1 MPRGLAVAQATG
13 HDWGVRCGAR
23 EMTMPAQCNSLHFR
37 LRRMINKWRNLYFL
51 HTRKIADW
59 RHVMVR
65 EFDTPSPNK
74 LFARHFMPFW
84 LNDIDEM
91 IAQTGLDPRG
101 FHFIDAGCGKG
112 IVTLYVRE
120 NMPFASISGFDFV
133 PEFIDIAG
141 MNHRQSTITGPI
153 DFFIGDAAEWRL
165 DDKRWFVFLYNPF
178 GKEILD
184 RFLQNNY
191 RMLNKHQS
199 VIAYGNCIELDT
211 VLAYPHRQCIRL
223 PHIRSAMI
231 LF

>member
-1 MPRGLAVAQATG
+1 
-13 HDWGVRCGAR
+13 
-23 EMTMPAQCNSLHFR
+23 
-37 LRRMINKWRNLYFL
+37 
-51 HTRKIADW
+51 
-59 RHVMVR
+59 
-65 EFDTPSPNK
+65 
-74 LFARHFMPFW
+74 
-84 LNDIDEM
+84 
-91 IAQTGLDPRG
+91 
-101 FHFIDAGCGKG
+101 
-112 IVTLYVRE
+112 
-120 NMPFASISGFDFV
+120 MPFASISGFDFV